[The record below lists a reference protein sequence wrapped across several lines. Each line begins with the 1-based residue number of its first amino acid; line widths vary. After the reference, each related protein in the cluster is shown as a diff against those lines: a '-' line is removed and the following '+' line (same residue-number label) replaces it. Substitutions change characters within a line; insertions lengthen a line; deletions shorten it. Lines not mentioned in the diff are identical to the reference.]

1 MHVVCNMC
9 NEHCCKSIIFSDLM
23 DLLLIVK
30 LCKFLYKEIYCTFHS
45 FVSPKYIFLIM
56 YSLVVT
62 LIVYLFT
69 MLCHSCSDM
78 LLCQDSFHQQ
88 MHPFIKHI
96 IC

>member
-1 MHVVCNMC
+1 
-9 NEHCCKSIIFSDLM
+9 M